1 VRVICPEC
9 KKTLPREAIPV
20 ELRQE
25 IAENLPEV
33 LYEGQGCPACAHT
46 GYQGRTG
53 IYELLLV
60 DETVRQLILRRADA
74 AAIKQAAVSL
84 GMQTLA
90 GDGWSKVAQGLS
102 TSQEVLRVT
111 QE

>member
-1 VRVICPEC
+1 MV
-9 KKTLPREAIPV
+9 AD
-20 ELRQE
+20 LRKE
-25 IAENLPEV
+25 MPGNLPDR
-33 LYEGQGCPACAHT
+33 LFMGQGCPACAQT

-60 DETVRQLILRRADA
+60 DESIRQLILRRADA
-74 AAIKQAAVSL
+74 AALRQTAIAN

-90 GDGWSKVAQGLS
+90 GDGWVKVAQGMT